1 MVKSNVYSIIATIV
15 ALSILLVSCKPDLS
29 PSSRVYIPGEIDTLS
44 YDEPEMVTE
53 VIAEVIPEVLPEIE
67 EPVIN
72 TRAEVAAIYKS
83 QLGVREK
90 TGRNDGKDVE
100 KYLKSVGLGKGFAWC
115 AAFVHWCLN
124 QAGVK
129 NSITAWAPTAH
140 NKKNIVYFKG
150 KFKKEPQQADVITLY
165 YANKGRIG
173 HTGFFD
179 HMQSENMTANYEGNT
194 NRGNSNEGDGVYL
207 TFRPV
212 KTLYSITSWID

>member
-1 MVKSNVYSIIATIV
+1 MVKSNVYSSTATIV

-44 YDEPEMVTE
+44 YGELEVVTE
-53 VIAEVIPEVLPEIE
+53 VK
-67 EPVIN
+67 EPSLVD

-90 TGRNDGKDVE
+90 TGNNDGKDVE

-115 AAFVHWCLN
+115 AAFVHWCLTE
-124 QAGVK
+124 AKVK
-129 NSITAWAPTAH
+129 NSITAWSPTAH

-179 HMQSENMTANYEGNT
+179 HMQSENMTVNYEGNT

>member
-1 MVKSNVYSIIATIV
+1 MVKSNVYSIIAAYT
-15 ALSILLVSCKPDLS
+15 ALLILLVGCKPDISL
-29 PSSRVYIPGEIDTLS
+29 SSRVYIPGEIDTLS
-44 YDEPEMVTE
+44 YGELEVVTE
-53 VIAEVIPEVLPEIE
+53 VE
-67 EPVIN
+67 EPSSSD

-83 QLGVREK
+83 QVGVRER
-90 TGRNDGKDVE
+90 TGNNDGKDVE

-115 AAFVHWCLN
+115 AAFVHWCLAE
-124 QAGVK
+124 AGVK
-129 NSITAWAPTAH
+129 NSITAWSPTAH
-140 NKKNIVYFKG
+140 NKKNIVYFNN
-150 KFKKEPQQADVITLY
+150 KFKKDPQQADVITLY
-165 YANKGRIG
+165 YSSKGRIG

>member
-1 MVKSNVYSIIATIV
+1 MVKSNVYSNTATIV

-29 PSSRVYIPGEIDTLS
+29 PNSRAYIPGEIDTLS
-44 YDEPEMVTE
+44 YGELE
-53 VIAEVIPEVLPEIE
+53 VITEIE
-67 EPVIN
+67 EPSLVD

-83 QLGVREK
+83 QVGVRER
-90 TGRNDGKDVE
+90 TGNNDGKDVE

-129 NSITAWAPTAH
+129 NSINAWAPTAH
-140 NKKNIVYFKG
+140 NKKNIVYFNN

-165 YANKGRIG
+165 YSNKGRIG

-194 NRGNSNEGDGVYL
+194 NRGKSNEGDGVYL

>member
-1 MVKSNVYSIIATIV
+1 MVKSNVYSNIAAIV

-29 PSSRVYIPGEIDTLS
+29 PSSRAYIPGEIDTLS
-44 YDEPEMVTE
+44 YGEPEMVTE
-53 VIAEVIPEVLPEIE
+53 VIAEIE

-83 QLGVREK
+83 QLGVRER
-90 TGRNDGKDVE
+90 TGNNDGKDVE
-100 KYLKSVGLGKGFAWC
+100 KYLASVNLGKGYAWC
-115 AAFVHWCLN
+115 AAFVHWCLAE
-124 QAGVK
+124 AGVK

-140 NKKNIVYFKG
+140 NKKNIAYFNN
-150 KFKKEPQQADVITLY
+150 KFKKDPQQADVITLY

-194 NRGNSNEGDGVYL
+194 NRGNSNEGDGVYI
-207 TFRPV
+207 TFRPL

>member
-29 PSSRVYIPGEIDTLS
+29 SSSRVYIPGEIDTLS
-44 YDEPEMVTE
+44 YGEPELITT
-53 VIAEVIPEVLPEIE
+53 IE
-67 EPVIN
+67 EASLVD

-83 QLGVREK
+83 QVGVRER
-90 TGRNDGKDVE
+90 TGNNDGKDVE

-115 AAFVHWCLN
+115 AAFVHWCLAE
-124 QAGVK
+124 AGVK

-140 NKKNIVYFKG
+140 NKKNIVYFNN
-150 KFKKEPQQADVITLY
+150 KFKKDPQQADVITLY
-165 YANKGRIG
+165 YSSKGRIG

-179 HMQSENMTANYEGNT
+179 HMQSENMTVNYEGNT
-194 NRGNSNEGDGVYL
+194 NRGNSNEGDGVYI
-207 TFRPV
+207 TFRPL

>member
-1 MVKSNVYSIIATIV
+1 MAKSNVYSNTAAIV

-44 YDEPEMVTE
+44 YGELEIVT
-53 VIAEVIPEVLPEIE
+53 EIE
-67 EPVIN
+67 ETSLVD

-83 QLGVREK
+83 QLGVRER
-90 TGRNDGKDVE
+90 TGNNDGKDVE

-115 AAFVHWCLN
+115 AAFVHWCLAE
-124 QAGVK
+124 AGVK
-129 NSITAWAPTAH
+129 NSITAWSPTAH
-140 NKKNIVYFKG
+140 NKKNIVYFNN
-150 KFKKEPQQADVITLY
+150 KFKKDPQQADVITLY
-165 YANKGRIG
+165 YSSKGRIG

-207 TFRPV
+207 TFRPL

>member
-1 MVKSNVYSIIATIV
+1 MVKSNVYSIIAAYT
-15 ALSILLVSCKPDLS
+15 ALLILLVSCKPDLS
-29 PSSRVYIPGEIDTLS
+29 PSSRTYIPGEIDTLS
-44 YDEPEMVTE
+44 YGEPEMVTE
-53 VIAEVIPEVLPEIE
+53 VIAEIE

-100 KYLKSVGLGKGFAWC
+100 KYLASVNLGKGYAWC
-115 AAFVHWCLN
+115 AAFVHWCLAE
-124 QAGVK
+124 AGVK

-140 NKKNIVYFKG
+140 NKKNIAYFKG

-179 HMQSENMTANYEGNT
+179 HMQSKNMTANYEGNT

>member
-1 MVKSNVYSIIATIV
+1 MVKSTIYTRV
-15 ALSILLVSCKPDLS
+15 AAYTAMLILLVSCKPDLS

-44 YDEPEMVTE
+44 YGEPEVVT
-53 VIAEVIPEVLPEIE
+53 EIE
-67 EPVIN
+67 EPSSN
-72 TRAEVAAIYKS
+72 DTRAEVAAIYKS

-124 QAGVK
+124 EAGVK
-129 NSITAWAPTAH
+129 NSITAWSPTAH
-140 NKKNIVYFKG
+140 NKKNIVYFNN
-150 KFKKEPQQADVITLY
+150 KFKKPAQQADVITLY
-165 YANKGRIG
+165 YSSKSRIG

-179 HMQSENMTANYEGNT
+179 HMQSENMTVNYEGNT

>member
-1 MVKSNVYSIIATIV
+1 MVKSNVYSIV
-15 ALSILLVSCKPDLS
+15 AAYTALLILLVGCKPDLS
-29 PSSRVYIPGEIDTLS
+29 PSSRAYIPGEIDTLS
-44 YDEPEMVTE
+44 YGELEVVTE
-53 VIAEVIPEVLPEIE
+53 VE
-67 EPVIN
+67 EPSSSD

-83 QLGVREK
+83 QVGVRER
-90 TGRNDGKDVE
+90 TGNNDGKDVE

-115 AAFVHWCLN
+115 AAFVHWCLAE
-124 QAGVK
+124 AGVK
-129 NSITAWAPTAH
+129 NSITAWSPTAH
-140 NKKNIVYFKG
+140 NKKNIVYFNN
-150 KFKKEPQQADVITLY
+150 KFKKDPQQADVITLY
-165 YANKGRIG
+165 YSSKGRIG

>member
-1 MVKSNVYSIIATIV
+1 MAKSNVYSNTAAIV

-44 YDEPEMVTE
+44 YGELEIVT
-53 VIAEVIPEVLPEIE
+53 EIE
-67 EPVIN
+67 ETSLVD

-83 QLGVREK
+83 QLGVRER
-90 TGRNDGKDVE
+90 TGNNDGKDVE

-115 AAFVHWCLN
+115 AAFVHWCLAE
-124 QAGVK
+124 AGVK
-129 NSITAWAPTAH
+129 NSITAWSPTAH
-140 NKKNIVYFKG
+140 NKKNIVYFNN
-150 KFKKEPQQADVITLY
+150 KFKKDPQQADVITLY
-165 YANKGRIG
+165 YSSKGRIG

-179 HMQSENMTANYEGNT
+179 HMQSENMTVNYEGNT

-207 TFRPV
+207 TFRPL

>member
-1 MVKSNVYSIIATIV
+1 MVKSNVYSNTATIV

-44 YDEPEMVTE
+44 YGELEVVT
-53 VIAEVIPEVLPEIE
+53 EIE
-67 EPVIN
+67 EPSLVD

-83 QLGVREK
+83 QVGVRER
-90 TGRNDGKDVE
+90 TGNNDGKDVE

-129 NSITAWAPTAH
+129 NSINAWAPTAH
-140 NKKNIVYFKG
+140 NKKNIVYFNN
-150 KFKKEPQQADVITLY
+150 KFKKDPQQADVITLY
-165 YANKGRIG
+165 YSNKGRIG

-179 HMQSENMTANYEGNT
+179 HMQSENMTVNYEGNT
-194 NRGNSNEGDGVYL
+194 NRGNSNEGDGVYI
-207 TFRPV
+207 TFRPL

>member
-1 MVKSNVYSIIATIV
+1 MVKSNVYSNTATIV

-44 YDEPEMVTE
+44 YGEPEVVTF
-53 VIAEVIPEVLPEIE
+53 IE
-67 EPVIN
+67 EPRYN
-72 TRAEVAAIYKS
+72 DTRAEVAAIYKS

-124 QAGVK
+124 EAGVK
-129 NSITAWAPTAH
+129 NSITAWSPTAH
-140 NKKNIVYFKG
+140 NKNNIVYFNN

-165 YANKGRIG
+165 YSNKGRIG

-179 HMQSENMTANYEGNT
+179 HMQSESMTANYEGNT

>member
-1 MVKSNVYSIIATIV
+1 MVKSNVYSNTATIV

-44 YDEPEMVTE
+44 YGELEVVT
-53 VIAEVIPEVLPEIE
+53 EIE
-67 EPVIN
+67 EPSSSD

-83 QLGVREK
+83 QVGVRER
-90 TGRNDGKDVE
+90 TGNNDGKDVE

-129 NSITAWAPTAH
+129 NSINAWAPTAH
-140 NKKNIVYFKG
+140 NKKNIVYFNN
-150 KFKKEPQQADVITLY
+150 KFKKDPQQADVITLY
-165 YANKGRIG
+165 YSNKGRIG

-179 HMQSENMTANYEGNT
+179 HMQSENMTVNYEGNT
-194 NRGNSNEGDGVYL
+194 NRGNSNEGDGVYI
-207 TFRPV
+207 TFRPL

>member
-1 MVKSNVYSIIATIV
+1 MAKSNVYSNTAAIV

-44 YDEPEMVTE
+44 YGELEIVT
-53 VIAEVIPEVLPEIE
+53 EIE
-67 EPVIN
+67 ETSLVD

-83 QLGVREK
+83 QLGVRER
-90 TGRNDGKDVE
+90 TGNNDGKDVE

-115 AAFVHWCLN
+115 AAFVHWCLAE
-124 QAGVK
+124 AGVK
-129 NSITAWAPTAH
+129 NSITAWSPTAH
-140 NKKNIVYFKG
+140 NKKNIVYFNN
-150 KFKKEPQQADVITLY
+150 KFKKDPQQADVITLY
-165 YANKGRIG
+165 YSSKGRIG